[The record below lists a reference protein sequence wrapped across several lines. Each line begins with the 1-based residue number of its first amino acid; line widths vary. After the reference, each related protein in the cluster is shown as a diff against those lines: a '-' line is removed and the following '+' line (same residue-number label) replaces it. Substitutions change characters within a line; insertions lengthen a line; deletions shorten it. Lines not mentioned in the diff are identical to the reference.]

1 MSAVR
6 TRLSAM
12 MFLQYFV
19 WGVWFVTMGTYLGQT
34 RHFTDQQIGAAYGAM
49 AIAAIVSPFFVSV
62 VSATTSTGTSRMRRT
77 VRTLG
82 TLTGNIRRSVPASSR
97 ACPGLSACQDS
108 GISSHH
114 HRYAARMPKTMTL
127 RLSDE
132 LAADLEAM
140 ARVDDVPVSEAIRV
154 AIDERI
160 KARRD
165 DKQFQ
170 ARLRRLMA
178 ENQRALERLAQ

>member
-1 MSAVR
+1 
-6 TRLSAM
+6 
-12 MFLQYFV
+12 
-19 WGVWFVTMGTYLGQT
+19 
-34 RHFTDQQIGAAYGAM
+34 
-49 AIAAIVSPFFVSV
+49 
-62 VSATTSTGTSRMRRT
+62 
-77 VRTLG
+77 
-82 TLTGNIRRSVPASSR
+82 
-97 ACPGLSACQDS
+97 
-108 GISSHH
+108 
-114 HRYAARMPKTMTL
+114 MPKTMTL

-154 AIDERI
+154 AIDERV

>member
-1 MSAVR
+1 
-6 TRLSAM
+6 
-12 MFLQYFV
+12 
-19 WGVWFVTMGTYLGQT
+19 
-34 RHFTDQQIGAAYGAM
+34 
-49 AIAAIVSPFFVSV
+49 
-62 VSATTSTGTSRMRRT
+62 
-77 VRTLG
+77 
-82 TLTGNIRRSVPASSR
+82 
-97 ACPGLSACQDS
+97 
-108 GISSHH
+108 
-114 HRYAARMPKTMTL
+114 MPKTMTL

-160 KARRD
+160 RARRE

>member
-1 MSAVR
+1 
-6 TRLSAM
+6 
-12 MFLQYFV
+12 
-19 WGVWFVTMGTYLGQT
+19 
-34 RHFTDQQIGAAYGAM
+34 
-49 AIAAIVSPFFVSV
+49 
-62 VSATTSTGTSRMRRT
+62 
-77 VRTLG
+77 
-82 TLTGNIRRSVPASSR
+82 
-97 ACPGLSACQDS
+97 
-108 GISSHH
+108 
-114 HRYAARMPKTMTL
+114 MPKTMTL

-160 KARRD
+160 KARRE

-178 ENQRALERLAQ
+178 ENQRALERLAHQ

>member
-1 MSAVR
+1 
-6 TRLSAM
+6 
-12 MFLQYFV
+12 
-19 WGVWFVTMGTYLGQT
+19 
-34 RHFTDQQIGAAYGAM
+34 
-49 AIAAIVSPFFVSV
+49 
-62 VSATTSTGTSRMRRT
+62 
-77 VRTLG
+77 
-82 TLTGNIRRSVPASSR
+82 
-97 ACPGLSACQDS
+97 
-108 GISSHH
+108 
-114 HRYAARMPKTMTL
+114 MPKTMTL

-154 AIDERI
+154 AIDERL

>member
-1 MSAVR
+1 MV
-6 TRLSAM
+6 
-12 MFLQYFV
+12 
-19 WGVWFVTMGTYLGQT
+19 
-34 RHFTDQQIGAAYGAM
+34 
-49 AIAAIVSPFFVSV
+49 
-62 VSATTSTGTSRMRRT
+62 
-77 VRTLG
+77 
-82 TLTGNIRRSVPASSR
+82 
-97 ACPGLSACQDS
+97 
-108 GISSHH
+108 GIL
-114 HRYAARMPKTMTL
+114 RGGMPKTMTL

-160 KARRD
+160 KGRRD

>member
-1 MSAVR
+1 MAIVR
-6 TRLSAM
+6 
-12 MFLQYFV
+12 
-19 WGVWFVTMGTYLGQT
+19 
-34 RHFTDQQIGAAYGAM
+34 AM
-49 AIAAIVSPFFVSV
+49 A
-62 VSATTSTGTSRMRRT
+62 
-77 VRTLG
+77 
-82 TLTGNIRRSVPASSR
+82 
-97 ACPGLSACQDS
+97 
-108 GISSHH
+108 
-114 HRYAARMPKTMTL
+114 KTMTL
-127 RLSDE
+127 RLTDE

-160 KARRD
+160 KARRE

>member
-1 MSAVR
+1 M
-6 TRLSAM
+6 LSTKCLVVAI
-12 MFLQYFV
+12 LP
-19 WGVWFVTMGTYLGQT
+19 GE
-34 RHFTDQQIGAAYGAM
+34 M
-49 AIAAIVSPFFVSV
+49 A
-62 VSATTSTGTSRMRRT
+62 
-77 VRTLG
+77 
-82 TLTGNIRRSVPASSR
+82 
-97 ACPGLSACQDS
+97 
-108 GISSHH
+108 
-114 HRYAARMPKTMTL
+114 KTMTL

-132 LAADLEAM
+132 LATDLEAM
-140 ARVDDVPVSEAIRV
+140 ARVDDVPVSEAIRI

>member
-1 MSAVR
+1 
-6 TRLSAM
+6 M
-12 MFLQYFV
+12 MR
-19 WGVWFVTMGTYLGQT
+19 GG
-34 RHFTDQQIGAAYGAM
+34 
-49 AIAAIVSPFFVSV
+49 
-62 VSATTSTGTSRMRRT
+62 
-77 VRTLG
+77 
-82 TLTGNIRRSVPASSR
+82 
-97 ACPGLSACQDS
+97 
-108 GISSHH
+108 
-114 HRYAARMPKTMTL
+114 MPKTMTL

-140 ARVDDVPVSEAIRV
+140 ARVDDVPVSEAIRA

-160 KARRD
+160 RARRD

>member
-1 MSAVR
+1 
-6 TRLSAM
+6 
-12 MFLQYFV
+12 
-19 WGVWFVTMGTYLGQT
+19 
-34 RHFTDQQIGAAYGAM
+34 
-49 AIAAIVSPFFVSV
+49 
-62 VSATTSTGTSRMRRT
+62 
-77 VRTLG
+77 
-82 TLTGNIRRSVPASSR
+82 
-97 ACPGLSACQDS
+97 
-108 GISSHH
+108 
-114 HRYAARMPKTMTL
+114 MPKTMTL

-160 KARRD
+160 NARRE

>member
-1 MSAVR
+1 
-6 TRLSAM
+6 L
-12 MFLQYFV
+12 
-19 WGVWFVTMGTYLGQT
+19 LGGYT
-34 RHFTDQQIGAAYGAM
+34 AA
-49 AIAAIVSPFFVSV
+49 S
-62 VSATTSTGTSRMRRT
+62 
-77 VRTLG
+77 
-82 TLTGNIRRSVPASSR
+82 
-97 ACPGLSACQDS
+97 
-108 GISSHH
+108 
-114 HRYAARMPKTMTL
+114 MPKTMTL

-140 ARVDDVPVSEAIRV
+140 ARVDDVPVSDAIRI

>member
-1 MSAVR
+1 
-6 TRLSAM
+6 
-12 MFLQYFV
+12 
-19 WGVWFVTMGTYLGQT
+19 
-34 RHFTDQQIGAAYGAM
+34 
-49 AIAAIVSPFFVSV
+49 
-62 VSATTSTGTSRMRRT
+62 
-77 VRTLG
+77 
-82 TLTGNIRRSVPASSR
+82 
-97 ACPGLSACQDS
+97 
-108 GISSHH
+108 
-114 HRYAARMPKTMTL
+114 MPKTMTL

-170 ARLRRLMA
+170 SRLRRLMA

>member
-1 MSAVR
+1 MVGIVR
-6 TRLSAM
+6 
-12 MFLQYFV
+12 
-19 WGVWFVTMGTYLGQT
+19 GG
-34 RHFTDQQIGAAYGAM
+34 
-49 AIAAIVSPFFVSV
+49 
-62 VSATTSTGTSRMRRT
+62 
-77 VRTLG
+77 
-82 TLTGNIRRSVPASSR
+82 
-97 ACPGLSACQDS
+97 
-108 GISSHH
+108 
-114 HRYAARMPKTMTL
+114 MPKTMTL

-140 ARVDDVPVSEAIRV
+140 ARVDGVPVSEAIRV

-160 KARRD
+160 KNRRD

>member
-1 MSAVR
+1 
-6 TRLSAM
+6 
-12 MFLQYFV
+12 MFCYKCSKVDIL
-19 WGVWFVTMGTYLGQT
+19 LGGMT
-34 RHFTDQQIGAAYGAM
+34 
-49 AIAAIVSPFFVSV
+49 
-62 VSATTSTGTSRMRRT
+62 
-77 VRTLG
+77 
-82 TLTGNIRRSVPASSR
+82 
-97 ACPGLSACQDS
+97 
-108 GISSHH
+108 
-114 HRYAARMPKTMTL
+114 KTMTL

-178 ENQRALERLAQ
+178 EHQRALERLAQ

>member
-1 MSAVR
+1 M
-6 TRLSAM
+6 LSTKCLVVAI
-12 MFLQYFV
+12 L
-19 WGVWFVTMGTYLGQT
+19 LG
-34 RHFTDQQIGAAYGAM
+34 G
-49 AIAAIVSPFFVSV
+49 
-62 VSATTSTGTSRMRRT
+62 
-77 VRTLG
+77 
-82 TLTGNIRRSVPASSR
+82 
-97 ACPGLSACQDS
+97 
-108 GISSHH
+108 
-114 HRYAARMPKTMTL
+114 MPKTMTL

-140 ARVDDVPVSEAIRV
+140 ARVDDVPVSEAIRI

-160 KARRD
+160 QGRRD

>member
-1 MSAVR
+1 ML
-6 TRLSAM
+6 RLK
-12 MFLQYFV
+12 
-19 WGVWFVTMGTYLGQT
+19 
-34 RHFTDQQIGAAYGAM
+34 R
-49 AIAAIVSPFFVSV
+49 SV
-62 VSATTSTGTSRMRRT
+62 V
-77 VRTLG
+77 
-82 TLTGNIRRSVPASSR
+82 
-97 ACPGLSACQDS
+97 
-108 GISSHH
+108 GIL
-114 HRYAARMPKTMTL
+114 RGGMPKTMTL

-132 LAADLEAM
+132 QAADLEAM
-140 ARVDDVPVSEAIRV
+140 ARVDDVPVSEAIRI

>member
-1 MSAVR
+1 M
-6 TRLSAM
+6 
-12 MFLQYFV
+12 
-19 WGVWFVTMGTYLGQT
+19 
-34 RHFTDQQIGAAYGAM
+34 IGILAG
-49 AIAAIVSPFFVSV
+49 
-62 VSATTSTGTSRMRRT
+62 G
-77 VRTLG
+77 
-82 TLTGNIRRSVPASSR
+82 
-97 ACPGLSACQDS
+97 
-108 GISSHH
+108 
-114 HRYAARMPKTMTL
+114 MPKTMTL

-154 AIDERI
+154 AIDERL